1 MPPKFIK
8 PFLWSADFKK
18 IDTEK
23 DKDRI
28 ILSLLN
34 VGDRKATKWLFS
46 YYPKKEIKQ
55 IFINRAGKGELSKKS
70 LNYWSLILKVKP
82 KNLVKTRF

>member
-18 IDTEK
+18 IDVQK

-28 ILSLLN
+28 VLSLLN
-34 VGDRKATKWLFS
+34 VGSKKATD
-46 YYPKKEIKQ
+46 
-55 IFINRAGKGELSKKS
+55 
-70 LNYWSLILKVKP
+70 
-82 KNLVKTRF
+82 

>member
-18 IDTEK
+18 IDVKK
-23 DKDRI
+23 DRDRI

-34 VGDRKATKWLFS
+34 VGSRQATKWLFS
-46 YYPKKEIKQ
+46 YYPKKDIKK
-55 IFINRAGKGELSKKS
+55 IFVERAGKGELNKKS
-70 LNYWSLILKVKP
+70 LNYWSIILKVKP

>member
-18 IDTEK
+18 IDVQK

-28 ILSLLN
+28 VLNLLN
-34 VGDRKATKWLFS
+34 VGSKRATDWLFF
-46 YYPKKEIKQ
+46 YYPKKEIKK
-55 IFINRAGKGELSKKS
+55 IFINQAGKGELNKKS
-70 LNYWSLILKVKP
+70 LNYWALILKVKP
-82 KNLVKTRF
+82 KNLVKNRF

>member
-23 DKDRI
+23 DRDRI

-34 VGDRKATKWLFS
+34 VGSRKATKWLFS
-46 YYPKKEIKQ
+46 YYPKKEIKKV
-55 IFINRAGKGELSKKS
+55 FTERAGKGELNKKS
-70 LNYWSLILKVKP
+70 LNYWSIILKIKP